1 MAKNTVQD
9 TFTSPHKVI
18 ISERKQMEITGV
30 VDISAFDESQVY
42 LKTSCGHV
50 RISGKNLHVTSL
62 LPNENKAMIE
72 GTIDSLYYSSRKNR
86 GILSRLTQ

>member
-1 MAKNTVQD
+1 MAKSTVQD

-72 GTIDSLYYSSRKNR
+72 GTIDSFYYSSRKNR
-86 GILSRLTQ
+86 SILSRLTQ